1 MKRKQVED
9 DTDCCSSVSC
19 TSTACETRNTASKGT
34 RSQRSR
40 HNAEPKVADQCL
52 MNDTNQDVHDQ
63 GLKYLENLLCVD
75 SYSKPTYHRG
85 TSIPVEGWIQPC
97 SGCRSWTASSVMV
110 NPSCELPL
118 CKRCLIQIINLQRA
132 QAQQPVDAS
141 VPEGTQ
147 QDANCFVHSTKVTA
161 SKHISAPAL
170 AKPRRWS
177 EADLENTSSQD
188 SATSE
193 TYTETQPCASSKL
206 PNCAL
211 SHQACRTSELKLH
224 KHHAS
229 SSPGKAVLK
238 RRAVRSTP

>member
-9 DTDCCSSVSC
+9 DTDCCSAVSC
-19 TSTACETRNTASKGT
+19 TSTARGTSTTASKET
-34 RSQRSR
+34 RSQRLS
-40 HNAEPKVADQCL
+40 HQPEAKSPDTCK
-52 MNDTNQDVHDQ
+52 MNDVDHDVHDQ
-63 GLKYLENLLCVD
+63 GLKYLESVLCVD
-75 SYSKPTYHRG
+75 SYCKPTYHRG

-132 QAQQPVDAS
+132 QVQQPIDTPA
-141 VPEGTQ
+141 PAEAE
-147 QDANCFVHSTKVTA
+147 QDNICLPHS
-161 SKHISAPAL
+161 SKHVNPGL

-206 PNCAL
+206 PSCAQPR
-211 SHQACRTSELKLH
+211 QACRSSELKFH

-238 RRAVRSTP
+238 RRAVCVTP